1 MPRERQVFP
10 PSPRTLLS
18 KEYQKS
24 HYVQIGDREK
34 GGGGEKSLHRDQRM
48 QLQTK
53 EQEDKGQD

>member
-34 GGGGEKSLHRDQRM
+34 GGGKSLHRDQRM